1 MNSSYYL
8 PLIVG
13 GQSIDL
19 SHLEPFKLQVV
30 STHAKTTLRVHVTF
44 TSHCFSEK
52 LDSTLLAQGDPIID
66 RNTRHPRMFCPT
78 RYRLSHKLPGFL
90 QELPGRSVSLTSAQ
104 RNWVYTVTIEDP
116 AGPYHVFFEL
126 GRAPIEQR
134 TWQDLNL
141 VVESAYPETKAP
153 PGVRGRPKPFAL
165 VCGEV
170 YTGNRAKPK
179 AKPKRRR

>member
-1 MNSSYYL
+1 MNTSYFS
-8 PLIVG
+8 PLFIG
-13 GQSIDL
+13 GKPVDL

-30 STHAKTTLRVHVTF
+30 STHAKATLRVHVTF

-52 LDSTLLAQGDPIID
+52 LDSALLVQGGPVID
-66 RNTRHPRMFCPT
+66 RDTRHPRMFCPT
-78 RYRLSHKLPGFL
+78 RYRLSHRLPSFIRG
-90 QELPGRSVSLTSAQ
+90 LPGRSVSLTSAQ
-104 RNWVYTVTIEDP
+104 RNWVYTVTVEHP

-126 GRAPIEQR
+126 RRAPGEQR

-141 VVESAYPETKAP
+141 IVESAYPETRTP
-153 PGVRGRPKPFAL
+153 PAVRGRPKPFAL

-179 AKPKRRR
+179 GKRRR